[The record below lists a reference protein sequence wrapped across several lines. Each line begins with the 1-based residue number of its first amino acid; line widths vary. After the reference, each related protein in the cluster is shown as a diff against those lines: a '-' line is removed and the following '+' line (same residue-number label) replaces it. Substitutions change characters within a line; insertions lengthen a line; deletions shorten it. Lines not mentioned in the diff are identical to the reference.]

1 MPKKIILTE
10 TDEKLAIELYSS
22 GQITNLE
29 KLASR
34 FSVGKNKMRLIL
46 DKNTV
51 TRNPKGGQI
60 KNDNTELI
68 IKSQVKKLTS
78 SNDSK
83 KLVARCKKSGIIIDD
98 AMNYSGS
105 LTKHIIST
113 YNNVNVPSNTYQRKK
128 YEIRFG
134 KKWYEEYFDIIEVE
148 VDDKIECEIC
158 KWSTLDINNR
168 SGVLTSH
175 IKTIHN
181 LTISQYI
188 NLYPNSSIYWSNFIS
203 NKIKL
208 SNDNDTILCLEC
220 NEKFLGLTET
230 HMNSIHNIS
239 LREYKKKWGENT
251 SIFSEN
257 TLKILSENAVEI
269 NKYMEHSFISK
280 PQQEIR
286 NFIEDELSIITI
298 NNDKKSLSGV
308 ELDILVPTHNLAIEF
323 NGLYWHTESL
333 GKYEKYHIEK
343 TELANINGIKLIH
356 IFEDEWKYKKD
367 IVKNRLRHIL
377 GCDTTRL
384 YARNTEIK
392 LVDSTTK
399 DIFLNG
405 VHIQGTDKSS
415 IRLGA
420 YIGDSLVGVMTFSKL
435 RKVLGYKDINS
446 DEYELVRFASLNV
459 IGLASKLFNHFT
471 INYKPKKI
479 ISYADRRWSP
489 ESNNCVYPKLGF
501 KFIENT
507 KPNYWYTKN
516 FKEREHRYN
525 FRKDILVDL
534 GYDKNKT
541 EREIMSDLG
550 YHRIWDCGSAKFIW
564 EVSQ

>member
-168 SGVLTSH
+168 SGALTSH

-203 NKIKL
+203 NKIL
-208 SNDNDTILCLEC
+208 ISN
-220 NEKFLGLTET
+220 
-230 HMNSIHNIS
+230 MS
-239 LREYKKKWGENT
+239 
-251 SIFSEN
+251 
-257 TLKILSENAVEI
+257 
-269 NKYMEHSFISK
+269 
-280 PQQEIR
+280 
-286 NFIEDELSIITI
+286 
-298 NNDKKSLSGV
+298 
-308 ELDILVPTHNLAIEF
+308 
-323 NGLYWHTESL
+323 
-333 GKYEKYHIEK
+333 
-343 TELANINGIKLIH
+343 
-356 IFEDEWKYKKD
+356 
-367 IVKNRLRHIL
+367 
-377 GCDTTRL
+377 
-384 YARNTEIK
+384 
-392 LVDSTTK
+392 
-399 DIFLNG
+399 
-405 VHIQGTDKSS
+405 VHI
-415 IRLGA
+415 
-420 YIGDSLVGVMTFSKL
+420 
-435 RKVLGYKDINS
+435 
-446 DEYELVRFASLNV
+446 
-459 IGLASKLFNHFT
+459 
-471 INYKPKKI
+471 
-479 ISYADRRWSP
+479 
-489 ESNNCVYPKLGF
+489 
-501 KFIENT
+501 
-507 KPNYWYTKN
+507 
-516 FKEREHRYN
+516 
-525 FRKDILVDL
+525 
-534 GYDKNKT
+534 
-541 EREIMSDLG
+541 
-550 YHRIWDCGSAKFIW
+550 
-564 EVSQ
+564 